1 MKVLIVDDHALI
13 REALHAVLK
22 QLKPT
27 TVILEASN
35 SRRAMQI
42 VEEHP
47 DLGLILLD
55 INLPD
60 RDGFSVLGE
69 LRDRYAT
76 IAIIVLSAADDQDTV
91 KRAFKL
97 GALGFIPKSTER
109 EVMLNAIQLVLS
121 GGIYIPSEILDSEE
135 ATSPRLANKLSAR
148 EFLDDLGLTDRQI
161 EVLALL
167 MQGKSNKVIANTLNM
182 GVPTVKNQITVI
194 LKALKVASRTEAV
207 IKLGQMGWELS
218 PKSES

>member
-1 MKVLIVDDHALI
+1 MKILIVDDHALI
-13 REALHAVLK
+13 REALHTVIKELK
-22 QLKPT
+22 RE

-35 SRRAMQI
+35 SHQAMHI

-47 DLGLILLD
+47 DLSLILLD
-55 INLPD
+55 LNLPD

-69 LRDRYAT
+69 LRERYAT
-76 IAIIVLSAADDQDTV
+76 IAIIILSASNDQDKV
-91 KRAFKL
+91 KRAFSL

-109 EVMLNAIQLVLS
+109 EVMLRAIQLVLS
-121 GGIYIPSEILDSEE
+121 GGIYIPLEILDGEE
-135 ATSPRLANKLSAR
+135 TTSPRLTNKLATR
-148 EFLDDLGLTDRQI
+148 KCLNGLGLTDRQI

-167 MQGKSNKVIANTLNM
+167 MEGKNNKAIAKTLNM
-182 GVPTVKNQITVI
+182 AVPTVKNHITVV
-194 LKALKVASRTEAV
+194 LKALNVTSRTEAV

>member
-13 REALHAVLK
+13 REALHNVLK
-22 QLKPT
+22 QLQRE

-35 SRRAMQI
+35 SRQVMRL

-47 DLGLILLD
+47 DLSLILLD
-55 INLPD
+55 VNLPD

-69 LRDRYAT
+69 LRERYAT
-76 IAIIVLSAADDQDTV
+76 IAIIVLSAVDDQDTV

-97 GALGFIPKSTER
+97 GALGFIPKTTER
-109 EVMLNAIQLVLS
+109 DVMLNAIQLVLS
-121 GGIYIPSEILDSEE
+121 GGIYIPSEILDREQT
-135 ATSPRLANKLSAR
+135 TSPRPANILSIR
-148 EFLDDLGLTDRQI
+148 ELLSDLGLTGRQI

-182 GVPTVKNQITVI
+182 GVPTVKNQITVV
-194 LKALKVASRTEAV
+194 LKALKVTSRTEAV
-207 IKLGQMGWELS
+207 IKVGKMGWELPS
-218 PKSES
+218 NSES